1 MRNKILTVI
10 VLASLVLVVVP
21 LVGCVSRFT
30 YESLQ
35 AEYANLLQE
44 NKSLEG
50 ELNEIQSELT
60 RLKDDYDELKT
71 GYDELKT
78 DYDELM
84 ANYDELTLNDEIAGE
99 ELFEINEA
107 SQSTEVN
114 TLQYTWEYDGRE
126 WSWDIL
132 IPQALYDYYQ
142 QLPRLHTSNYSVYVT
157 HPMDDI
163 YIDALVEKITSA
175 SQQAGY
181 SGLQT
186 IEFAIAFVQ
195 SLPYTADS
203 VTTPY
208 DEYPRYPVE
217 TLLDNGGDCEDTS
230 ILMASLL
237 HSMDYGVVLL
247 SMPDHAAVGVLGGE
261 GIYGTYW
268 EYDEGKYYYLET
280 TSEGWGI
287 GEIPD
292 EYKNVGATINPMVPV
307 PILTHEGSIESSG
320 YIAEVEVV
328 VYNQGTAS
336 ANNVTVSGG
345 FDAGEGMAW
354 NLQESK
360 PFTIGVNQQATITLN
375 LLIPLDKHTRLIIM
389 IGIDG
394 ILVEESYTDWF
405 DT

>member
-142 QLPRLHTSNYSVYVT
+142 QLPRLHMSNYSVYVT